1 MWVSV
6 THNCLICSVGPI
18 TNMGA
23 KEKGQGGFALNFVL
37 FCLGEGGDL
46 MFCLGISLRH
56 LEVSG
61 WRCGE
66 GSKCT

>member
-1 MWVSV
+1 
-6 THNCLICSVGPI
+6 
-18 TNMGA
+18 MGA